1 MTGKSCELGANGRRG
16 RRASALL
23 GLVLGLVALAGC
35 ETPPPES
42 RFPEMTFAHL
52 GPIRLDVAEIEVI
65 ETYRSPLAP
74 PNVEHLAPTRPAE
87 AVRRWAADRLRA
99 EGRGGRAKLIIERA
113 DIIET
118 GLKKTGGV
126 RGLFT
131 VDQSERYDATLEVV
145 LEVRDGQGLRSGF
158 AKAQTSRSRTVAEDA
173 SAAERDRLLFRL
185 TEDLMAD
192 MDRTLEENIRR
203 HLASFLIP

>member
-99 EGRGGRAKLIIERA
+99 EGRGGGAQPDLRPPGTIQNGPE
-113 DIIET
+113 
-118 GLKKTGGV
+118 KTGGLV
-126 RGLFT
+126 CALANP
-131 VDQSERYDATLEVV
+131 ER
-145 LEVRDGQGLRSGF
+145 S
-158 AKAQTSRSRTVAEDA
+158 
-173 SAAERDRLLFRL
+173 
-185 TEDLMAD
+185 
-192 MDRTLEENIRR
+192 
-203 HLASFLIP
+203 P